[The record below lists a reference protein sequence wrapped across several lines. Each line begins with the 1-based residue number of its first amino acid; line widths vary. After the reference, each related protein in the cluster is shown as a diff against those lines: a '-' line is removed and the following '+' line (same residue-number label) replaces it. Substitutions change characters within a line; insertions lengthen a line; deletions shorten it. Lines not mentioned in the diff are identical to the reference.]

1 MKPHKLK
8 IVTANRLGDG
18 AVVYLDADGGW
29 SERLDNGWVALD
41 QDEEAALLARAAQA
55 EADLLIVGA
64 YAMEVARLDDGLAP
78 TSQRE
83 RIRSAGPTVAAGE
96 VPAAIPAAPRRA
108 A

>member
-1 MKPHKLK
+1 MTPQKLK

-18 AVVYLDADGGW
+18 AVVYLDADGDW
-29 SERLDNGWVALD
+29 SARLGNGWVALD
-41 QDEEAALLARAAQA
+41 QDDETALLARAAQA

-64 YAMEVARLDDGLAP
+64 YSMEVARLGDGLAP

-96 VPAAIPAAPRRA
+96 VPAALPATPRRSA
-108 A
+108 